1 MNMRN
6 TVQCSGSIIT
16 PADGDENDDHP
27 SAGFFITWSIK
38 NTGVCVLLTPVD

>member
-6 TVQCSGSIIT
+6 TVQCSGSNN
-16 PADGDENDDHP
+16 PAGDDENDDHP